1 MTLHSRKE
9 LDMNTTVRSSRFT
22 TLRLTFAVCV
32 IGIAALLPSVNYGQA
47 AENVQTA
54 MQLLKAKA
62 GKLGPA
68 TIYGE
73 ESVAGKN
80 VPVLLFGKTKMNNN
94 FSVVDELQKEKGGV
108 ATFFV
113 KSGDEYVR
121 VTTNVVKADGSR
133 AIGTILDPKG
143 KVIEAIGKGDS
154 YYGDADILGKAYV
167 TGYEPI
173 RDAKGQVI
181 GIYFVGYPKAPSSK

>member
-1 MTLHSRKE
+1 MKE
-9 LDMNTTVRSSRFT
+9 LVMNTTVKGS
-22 TLRLTFAVCV
+22 TFATPLRALVVCG
-32 IGIAALLPSVNYGQA
+32 IGIAALLPSVGYGQPA
-47 AENVQTA
+47 QNVQIA

-68 TIYGE
+68 EIYGE

-94 FSVVDELQKEKGGV
+94 FRLVDELQKEKGGV

-121 VTTNVVKADGSR
+121 VATNVIKADGSR

-143 KVIEAIGKGDS
+143 KVIEAIRKGDS
-154 YYGDADILGKAYV
+154 YYGDADILGKAYA
-167 TGYEPI
+167 TAYEPV
-173 RDAKGQVI
+173 RSAKSQVI
-181 GIYFVGYPKAPSSK
+181 GIYFVGYPKGPLGN

>member
-1 MTLHSRKE
+1 
-9 LDMNTTVRSSRFT
+9 MNTTVRSSTFA
-22 TLRLTFAVCV
+22 TLRLAFAVCV
-32 IGIAALLPSVNYGQA
+32 IGITALLPSVGYGQPA
-47 AENVQTA
+47 QNVQTA

-68 TIYGE
+68 EIYGE
-73 ESVAGKN
+73 EPVAGKD

-94 FSVVDELQKEKGGV
+94 FGVVDELQKENGGV

-121 VTTNVVKADGSR
+121 VATNVVKADGSR
-133 AIGTILDPKG
+133 AVGTILDPKG
-143 KVIEAIGKGDS
+143 KVIEAIRKGDS

-173 RDAKGQVI
+173 RDAKGHVI
-181 GIYFVGYPKAPSSK
+181 GIYFVGYLKGSPGQ

>member
-1 MTLHSRKE
+1 MITKMRGS
-9 LDMNTTVRSSRFT
+9 MFAM
-22 TLRLTFAVCV
+22 LRCAFAVCG
-32 IGIAALLPSVNYGQA
+32 IGIAALLPSVGYGQG

-54 MQLLKAKA
+54 MQILKAKA
-62 GKLGPA
+62 GELGPA
-68 TIYGE
+68 EINGE

-80 VPVLLFGKTKMNNN
+80 VPILWFGKAKMNNN
-94 FSVVDELQKEKGGV
+94 FALVDEVKKEKGGV

-113 KSGDEYVR
+113 RSGDEYVR
-121 VTTNVVKADGSR
+121 IATNVMKDDGSR

-143 KVIEAIGKGDS
+143 KVIKAIRKGHS

-181 GIYFVGYPKAPSSK
+181 GIYFVGYRKESPSK